1 MNETF
6 WITLTLAVAILI
18 ALFLVRKRVVSIGV
32 KASGMEAE
40 MKMAEPVVKTED
52 KLPSVNTPRAQEP
65 GVEIVGN
72 RQIGSQNTISVE
84 RSGTVVRDN
93 VQDGTR
99 QIIKVG
105 TESKNKP
112 S

>member
-18 ALFLVRKRVVSIGV
+18 ALFLVRKRVVFLGV

-40 MKMAEPVVKTED
+40 MKMAEPSAETGE
-52 KLPSVNTPRAQEP
+52 KLPSINTPRTQEP

-84 RSGTVVRDN
+84 RSDVVVRDN
-93 VQDGTR
+93 LQDGSR
-99 QIIKVG
+99 QTIKVG
-105 TESKNKP
+105 TESRNKP